1 MMVFVHAA
9 RKKKKKTTRIHTHT
23 HTQTYT
29 HLKIWIKTAGAII
42 VWQPAHRISL
52 QAHKVK

>member
-9 RKKKKKTTRIHTHT
+9 RKKKKKTTRTHT
-23 HTQTYT
+23 HSNTQTYT